1 MIRYVISAVLT
12 EDGPL
17 IIQTHD
23 NHTDFLYA
31 CPKGNWTSLQFE
43 AWEKVD
49 YTDFLLTMVHVNREV
64 KNKLRLL
71 RRQ

>member
-1 MIRYVISAVLT
+1 MIRYVISAILI

-17 IIQTHD
+17 TIKTHD
-23 NHTDFLYA
+23 GHTDFLYA
-31 CPKGNWTSLQFE
+31 CPKGDWINLQFE